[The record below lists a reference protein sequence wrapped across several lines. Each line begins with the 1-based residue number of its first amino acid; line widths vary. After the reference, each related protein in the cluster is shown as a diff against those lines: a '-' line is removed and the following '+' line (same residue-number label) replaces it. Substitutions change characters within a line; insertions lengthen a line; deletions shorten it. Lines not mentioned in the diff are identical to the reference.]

1 MEQARVRNRSGNLYF
16 ERSSQR
22 RKGDEDVIEIQG
34 TSKRR
39 TPSNFC
45 PQGEAVN
52 ISAADSPRLEAIR
65 IRAYEI
71 YIERGGQPG
80 HDLDD
85 WFQAKRELE
94 PKVGA
99 ANEVQ

>member
-1 MEQARVRNRSGNLYF
+1 MSSKSKEHHNSKSQA
-16 ERSSQR
+16 
-22 RKGDEDVIEIQG
+22 
-34 TSKRR
+34 TSA
-39 TPSNFC
+39 

-52 ISAADSPRLEAIR
+52 PSAADSPRIEEIR

-85 WFQAKRELE
+85 WFQAERELE
-94 PKVGA
+94 LKVRA
-99 ANEVQ
+99 ANA